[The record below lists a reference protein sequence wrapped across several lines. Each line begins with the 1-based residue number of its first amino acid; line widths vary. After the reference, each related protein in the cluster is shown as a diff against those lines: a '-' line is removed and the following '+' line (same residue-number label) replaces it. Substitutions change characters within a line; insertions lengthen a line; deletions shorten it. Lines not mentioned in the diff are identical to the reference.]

1 MEQLF
6 FTACPAVPSRPI
18 RKSEFP
24 PWAACTDSAT
34 GARISQSVSGGR
46 RPVLLVRMRTC
57 LPCGR
62 AVDLPAGIPALPVRP
77 QKRRLSPS
85 GVLYRLGARPQSDAT
100 APYAQV
106 TQSAVRS
113 GARSR
118 SGVPIRPG
126 ARPARLRF
134 TQVCARPFNRKMS
147 GLPFIMCRTR
157 LNVPRGTQQ
166 RAEPAYAGPAPSP
179 SGSAACHPIFFC
191 APEIRAAR
199 FLGILIV

>member
-18 RKSEFP
+18 RKSGFP
-24 PWAACTDSAT
+24 PWAACADSAT

-106 TQSAVRS
+106 TQSAARS

-118 SGVPIRPG
+118 SGVPLWPG
-126 ARPARLRF
+126 IRPARLRF
-134 TQVCARPFNRKMS
+134 AQVCAHPFDHKIERPS
-147 GLPFIMCRTR
+147 LYH
-157 LNVPRGTQQ
+157 VPDASQCSTWNT
-166 RAEPAYAGPAPSP
+166 AKGPGP
-179 SGSAACHPIFFC
+179 H
-191 APEIRAAR
+191 IRARPLLHPAQPPVILFFFAR
-199 FLGILIV
+199 RKSAPPGSWES

>member
-6 FTACPAVPSRPI
+6 FTACPAVPPRSICKPG
-18 RKSEFP
+18 FP
-24 PWAACTDSAT
+24 PWAACADSAT

-46 RPVLLVRMRTC
+46 RPVLPVRMRTC

-100 APYAQV
+100 APYAQEP
-106 TQSAVRS
+106 QNAARS

-118 SGVPIRPG
+118 SGVPLRPG
-126 ARPARLRF
+126 ARPVRLRF

-166 RAEPAYAGPAPSP
+166 RGRARICGPGPFAVF
-179 SGSAACHPIFFC
+179 HV
-191 APEIRAAR
+191 EH
-199 FLGILIV
+199 